1 MENPQKYI
9 KEGDFL
15 KRTKSLERYFYA
27 VDYEK
32 KIKSKLTKKQFSV
45 YTYLLSQ
52 SMWDAQTKE
61 QHYYVYK
68 NSFTITE
75 AAAKLKISRPTW
87 RAAIDKLKK
96 ENFISEQEKWY
107 EIYFPKDFAPLHRSL
122 ISFLLDFSVELNG
135 GNLVGVYATLYKY
148 WYYCQSNDKPCCISI
163 NQLLHLF
170 EARHDNVSGRYY
182 EIALAI
188 FESQGLMIIQHNNK
202 KFNGGQYTEYEIKSV
217 NTQLP
222 KNLADT
228 NYGPDDVKEIVE
240 ALETSVE

>member
-1 MENPQKYI
+1 MR
-9 KEGDFL
+9 
-15 KRTKSLERYFYA
+15 RTKSLERYFYA

-52 SMWDAQTKE
+52 SMWDSQSNE

-68 NSFTITE
+68 NSFTVTG
-75 AAAKLKISRPTW
+75 AASKLKISRPTW
-87 RAAIDKLKK
+87 RSSIEKLVK
-96 ENFISEQEKWY
+96 ENFIVEKEKWY

-148 WYYCQSNDKPCCISI
+148 WNYCQQNERACCISI

-170 EARHDNVSGRYY
+170 ESTHDRVSGRYY
-182 EIALAI
+182 EIALAV
-188 FESQGLMIIQHNNK
+188 FESQGLMTIQHNNRK
-202 KFNGGQYTEYEIKSV
+202 LNGGNYIEYEIKFV

-222 KNLADT
+222 EELTDN
-228 NYGPDDVKEIVE
+228 NYGPDDIKDVVE
-240 ALETSVE
+240 AIENSIE

>member
-1 MENPQKYI
+1 M
-9 KEGDFL
+9 

-27 VDYEK
+27 IDYEK

-45 YTYLLSQ
+45 YTYLLSK

-68 NSFTITE
+68 NSFTVTG
-75 AAAKLKISRPTW
+75 AADKLKISRPTW
-87 RAAIDKLKK
+87 RASIEKLKK
-96 ENFISEQEKWY
+96 EGFISEEENWY
-107 EIYFPKDFAPLHRSL
+107 EIYFPTDFAPLHRSL

-148 WYYCQSNDKPCCISI
+148 WNYRQQNNEKCCISI

-170 EARHDNVSGRYY
+170 DSRHDHISGRYY

-188 FESQGLMIIQHNNK
+188 FESQGLMTIQHNNR
-202 KFNGGQYTEYEIKSV
+202 KFNGGNYIEYEIKFV

-222 KNLADT
+222 KGFTDN
-228 NYGPDDVKEIVE
+228 NYGPSDIKDVVE
-240 ALETSVE
+240 AIENSLE